1 MSCSFG
7 VEERPAGDALKFGA
21 FGLALGFGS
30 LGPRAA
36 LCSAR
41 GFVRSPLWGLGRGV
55 VEGAKSWSFSLHS

>member
-1 MSCSFG
+1 MMNRERRSLEMSCSFG

-41 GFVRSPLWGLGRGV
+41 GFVGSLPLGFGEGRG
-55 VEGAKSWSFSLHS
+55 